1 MIRCDTTRAGQPQ
14 KMLEACN
21 FGLRKKRDWA
31 TYVAKT
37 KVPLSSHVQ
46 NKFSHVAAQMRNWG
60 SRELETIEPFVSSNV
75 IVVSFCQSSQFNVH
89 LSKRVTMLHFAI
101 YFSSKQDTN
110 LRFCKEYNCKQ
121 SVNMLQRLPHNLTVA
136 RLLHKFAYSLV
147 KYSQNVA

>member
-46 NKFSHVAAQMRNWG
+46 KQVFSRCGSDEGLGIKRTRN
-60 SRELETIEPFVSSNV
+60 
-75 IVVSFCQSSQFNVH
+75 
-89 LSKRVTMLHFAI
+89 
-101 YFSSKQDTN
+101 Y
-110 LRFCKEYNCKQ
+110 
-121 SVNMLQRLPHNLTVA
+121 
-136 RLLHKFAYSLV
+136 
-147 KYSQNVA
+147 